1 LIGAAGE
8 IDSVNARLGE
18 IESAMSEYRGDAEVL
33 SVLHR
38 RTRRLNSGI
47 GILRVGGSTEAEL
60 RERKD
65 RVEDALYATRAAMEE
80 GVVAGGG
87 SLLAKRAKARLKK
100 DKGELSIGHKILYS
114 AACEP
119 LKQIAANCGSVPEV
133 VLEKI
138 VEKPKDFGYNGMN
151 GEVCN
156 LMKEGIVDPAKVT
169 RLALQNAASVA
180 INLLSIGCAM
190 VSDEQ

>member
-1 LIGAAGE
+1 MAVQQRQSFEKEKIGLKMLCTQQE
-8 IDSVNARLGE
+8 QLWKKVW
-18 IESAMSEYRGDAEVL
+18 
-33 SVLHR
+33 
-38 RTRRLNSGI
+38 
-47 GILRVGGSTEAEL
+47 
-60 RERKD
+60 
-65 RVEDALYATRAAMEE
+65 
-80 GVVAGGG
+80 VAGGG
-87 SLLAKRAKARLKK
+87 SLLAKRAKAKLKK

-156 LMKEGIVDPAKVT
+156 LMKAGIVDPAKVT
-169 RLALQNAASVA
+169 RLALQNASSVA